1 MLHQRSMSLGHN
13 LRLAARQWVRQ
24 RRLAATVIFTLALGI
39 GGATTMYAVL
49 QAISRF
55 GQPTVPRADEVGRI
69 FTGLAH
75 ETDARGSAT
84 LEDCRRWE
92 RARSI
97 ETLAW
102 FAPSGRLL
110 GAAEGG
116 EEVGVL
122 AMTPSFFRLLRVPPV
137 LGRYFAL
144 EEARASDGRL
154 ALLGESAWRSRFGGD
169 PGVVGR
175 TLELDGRSYTV
186 IGVAAERLGLTMG
199 PADVMVPFLD
209 GDGGA
214 AVRVFV
220 RRRAEVS
227 WDALRAEV
235 KAIGLAEPNP
245 RRQVRVVPV
254 LEDAGYR
261 TRMGWLML
269 VGPALLVLLIGCGNA
284 ASLLVVRAIQ
294 REREMATRLA
304 LGASRT
310 RLAAQLLVEG
320 WLLAVA
326 GGVLGAALAA
336 AGLRGAQAL
345 APASLGI
352 RFAVDAKALSFAG
365 AAALATPLVFAIAP
379 LLHGLR
385 TDLSGA
391 LRSGLRQPLLGLRQY
406 HLRDVFAI
414 LQVAVSIGM
423 LLYTFALLSLF
434 AAARNVALGFEGEGL
449 IVAELAAAERSR
461 EPGGHASATDLALAR
476 RLAEQVAAIP
486 GVARASVGALPF
498 YGSRVGVKPENG
510 AEVAARQ
517 VEVDGTYFETL
528 RLPIVRGRAID
539 ERDVAT
545 AAPVAVLG
553 EGLAARLWPGQD
565 PVGGTLRVAR
575 EGRTDTTTVVGVAKE
590 AVVLGRLRYI
600 DDTRR
605 FDGFRCTLYRPRLE
619 GDSRQSSG
627 LVVRVPGPPAGW
639 YAPIREAV
647 GAVDSRL
654 RVRSVVALGRTFD
667 IMGDPREAERSRPFV
682 ALLLGFSAVALLLA
696 GLGVFGVMRQLV
708 DERRRELGVKLAL
721 GASPRALV
729 ASVVA
734 DGLIRVG
741 VGAVSAIAFVAVV
754 ARLAFAG
761 LVSFSAADPR
771 VWLALVSA
779 LAMTS
784 AAACYLPA
792 RRASKVDPVEVL
804 RCE

>member
-1 MLHQRSMSLGHN
+1 MLHQHSMSLGHN

-49 QAISRF
+49 QAITRF

-69 FTGLAH
+69 FTGLAY
-75 ETDARGSAT
+75 EADARGSAT
-84 LEDCRRWE
+84 LEACRRWE

-102 FAPSGRLL
+102 FASSGRLL
-110 GAAEGG
+110 GTAEGG
-116 EEVGVL
+116 EAIGVL

-137 LGRYFAL
+137 LGRYFTL

-154 ALLGESAWRSRFGGD
+154 AVLGESAWRSRFGGD

-175 TLELDGRSYTV
+175 KLELDGRSYTV
-186 IGVAAERLGLTMG
+186 VGVAAERLGLTMG
-199 PADVMVPFLD
+199 PTDVMVPFLD

-245 RRQVRVVPV
+245 QRQVRVVPV

-284 ASLLVVRAIQ
+284 ASLLLVRAIQ

-310 RLAAQLLVEG
+310 QLAVQLLVEG

-365 AAALATPLVFAIAP
+365 AAALLTPLVFGIAP

-391 LRSGLRQPLLGLRQY
+391 LRSGLRKPLFGLRQY

-434 AAARNVALGFEGEGL
+434 AAARNVALGFRGEGL

-461 EPGGHASATDLALAR
+461 EPGGHAFATDLAR
-476 RLAEQVAAIP
+476 RLAEEVTAIP
-486 GVARASVGALPF
+486 GVARATVGELPF
-498 YGSRVGVKPENG
+498 YGSRVGVKRENG
-510 AEVAARQ
+510 AEVAASQ

-575 EGRTDTTTVVGVAKE
+575 EGRTETTTVVGVAKE

-600 DDTRR
+600 DDTRP
-605 FDGFRCTLYRPRLE
+605 FDRFRCTLYRPRLE
-619 GDSRQSSG
+619 GNSRQSSG

-647 GAVDSRL
+647 RAADSRL
-654 RVRSVVALGRTFD
+654 RVRSVNALGQTYD
-667 IMGDPREAERSRPFV
+667 IMGDPDEAERSRPFI
-682 ALLLGFSAVALLLA
+682 ALLLGFCAVALLLA

-708 DERRRELGVKLAL
+708 DERRSELGVKLAL
-721 GASPRALV
+721 GASPRTLV
-729 ASVVA
+729 ASVVT

-741 VGAVSAIAFVAVV
+741 VGAVSAIVFVAVV